1 MYTEK
6 DSNKTSASVKAPTK
20 VTIFSRFDVL
30 MLDAMNTVFLAKG
43 GKYHLYQ
50 EFLRTL
56 GIEVETPRLAEV
68 FARKRAQF
76 ESLAK
81 IERREGREVDV
92 EEMWSKINASIVTEF
107 AQGRISGSAEEIGR
121 RIHNEFQGNPNGF
134 RVHEDMRQFLKIAHG
149 KILIAIASNHQKDYL
164 PKFISSFNLEH
175 LVGRVFTSEELG
187 FEKPDPRFFYG
198 IIKELSAIMPGLKPD
213 RVLMVG
219 NNPVNDISGAKEA
232 GIKHAVLLDW
242 EKDFNGDKT
251 VPKVS
256 SPLELLRLEFPV

>member
-6 DSNKTSASVKAPTK
+6 DSNKTSVSISAPAK

-92 EEMWSKINASIVTEF
+92 EEMWSNINASIVMEF
-107 AQGRISGSAEEIGR
+107 ARGRISGSAGEIGR

-149 KILIAIASNHQKDYL
+149 KILITIASNHQKGYL
-164 PKFISSFNLEH
+164 PKFMASFNLEN
-175 LVGRVFTSEELG
+175 LIDRAFTSEELG
-187 FEKPDPRFFYG
+187 FEKPDPRFFYS
-198 IIKELSAIMPGLKPD
+198 IIKELSAIIPGLKTD
-213 RVLMVG
+213 RMLMVG
-219 NNPVNDISGAKEA
+219 NNPVNDISGAKGA
-232 GIKHAVLLDW
+232 GINHAVLLDW
-242 EKDFNGDKT
+242 ENDLNGDET
-251 VPKVS
+251 IQKVS
-256 SPLELLRLEFPV
+256 NPLELLRLEFPV